1 MLCHALGCK
10 FKLWWWQTL
19 FWTQAQHLRFL
30 HDSIWFLWFDTI
42 FCLSNLSC
50 ELWNRKLTKF
60 ILRNVGNWP
69 VSLMVMVKAV
79 AVALTGGIQWMANT
93 MLMSPN
99 IHLQGTIMEKLETI
113 VYDVKI
119 TRHLGFSLSIEM
131 LTSPMSAFFLWYSSE
146 WNIINKNV
154 MRC

>member
-1 MLCHALGCK
+1 
-10 FKLWWWQTL
+10 
-19 FWTQAQHLRFL
+19 
-30 HDSIWFLWFDTI
+30 
-42 FCLSNLSC
+42 
-50 ELWNRKLTKF
+50 
-60 ILRNVGNWP
+60 
-69 VSLMVMVKAV
+69 MVMVKAV

-131 LTSPMSAFFLWYSSE
+131 LTPPMSAFFF
-146 WNIINKNV
+146 
-154 MRC
+154 